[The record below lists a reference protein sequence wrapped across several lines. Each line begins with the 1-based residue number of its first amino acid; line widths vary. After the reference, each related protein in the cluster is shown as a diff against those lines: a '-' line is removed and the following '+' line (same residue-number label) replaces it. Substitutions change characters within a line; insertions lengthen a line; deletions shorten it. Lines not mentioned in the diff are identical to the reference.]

1 MFNWEKFTST
11 KQLETRYA
19 QGPEVIVLRWS
30 ATGRRSVAVRADIH
44 AVTREG
50 QPSFRR
56 GLKSHSL
63 TVSGVVDATRMFEG
77 LTS

>member
-56 GLKSHSL
+56 GAEVAQLDCKRSSRRHQN
-63 TVSGVVDATRMFEG
+63 V
-77 LTS
+77 